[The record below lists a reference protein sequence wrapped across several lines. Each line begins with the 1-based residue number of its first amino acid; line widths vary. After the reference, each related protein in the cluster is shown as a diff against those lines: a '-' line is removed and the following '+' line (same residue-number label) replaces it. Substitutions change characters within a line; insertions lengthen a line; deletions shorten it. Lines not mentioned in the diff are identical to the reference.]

1 MTIQEMA
8 AIAREHWKAYY
19 PETYQKMKRR
29 NDLMKPEEVEEL
41 KQSGELE
48 SFLSDLET
56 SAATS
61 EKEYADEIAARI
73 NSRNA
78 QEEIGHRGMAAMIA
92 RELVADDITEMLKEP
107 E

>member
-1 MTIQEMA
+1 MSYRKLA
-8 AIAREHWKAYY
+8 L
-19 PETYQKMKRR
+19 
-29 NDLMKPEEVEEL
+29 DLMKPEEVEEL
-41 KQSGELE
+41 RQRGELE

-92 RELVADDITEMLKEP
+92 RELVADDITKMMEEP